1 MHDFV
6 LISQPMGICHSQGSL
21 SLRYLYVSPEKTG
34 VSIYDL
40 VVMPGENGTL
50 PVNKYVSV
58 TAEAL

>member
-1 MHDFV
+1 
-6 LISQPMGICHSQGSL
+6 MGICHSQGSL